1 MCDTN
6 HHVMCISDTG
16 YMILRIIEDH
26 ETNQKKKTGK
36 FMQDSSY
43 LPAFSIIAPSIGPK
57 SPWSAIM
64 SVQEYS

>member
-26 ETNQKKKTGK
+26 EIMRPIEKKKTGK
-36 FMQDSSY
+36 FMQNSSY

-57 SPWSAIM
+57 SP
-64 SVQEYS
+64 